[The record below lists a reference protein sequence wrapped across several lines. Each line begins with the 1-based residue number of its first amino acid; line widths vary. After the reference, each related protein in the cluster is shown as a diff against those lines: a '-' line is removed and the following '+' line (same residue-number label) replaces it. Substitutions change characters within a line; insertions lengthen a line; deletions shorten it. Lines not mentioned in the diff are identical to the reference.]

1 MRRKT
6 RNSTGN
12 PGFFRVFRLLPCL
25 PWFFFLIAA
34 AQDQHWALVAPARP
48 PLPAVKN
55 TAWVHNPIDRFILK
69 KLEHENLAPSPEA
82 DRAALLRRVTL
93 DLTGLPPTIA
103 ELEAFLDDRAPNAYE
118 KVVDRLLASP
128 RYGERLAFRWLDAA
142 RYADTNGYQIDGERS
157 MWRWRDWVIE
167 AFNRNLPY
175 DRFIIEQLAGDL
187 LPGATMENRLATAFN
202 RNHRTNSEDGIV
214 PEEYAVEYVVDR
226 VDTFSTVFMGL
237 TVGCA
242 RCHNHKYD
250 PISQRDY
257 YRLYAY
263 FNNIAE
269 DGRASNYGNSP
280 PWMVAPTREQAS
292 ELARLDRAME
302 RTRTRLAA
310 LAARHGA
317 QERRWERTLA
327 NQSLQW
333 FPSENLVLH
342 HPLDEG
348 AEPVI
353 GSTENIDP
361 AKPEVTPSPKA
372 EQKKDEIG
380 FKAGAARYLDA
391 PTGRGAAFDGNV
403 FYDAG
408 KKANFNF
415 RDRLRDYKDQ
425 FAISAW
431 FYPESATS
439 GAIVT
444 HMQDA
449 AGETDGGLPKGRGYG
464 LFFVNGKLHFNIVSV
479 WADDA
484 FRVETAEVLEVQKWH
499 HVVAIFDSTEP
510 YDKARLYVNGR
521 EARLNINLGRLFRTF
536 GDANANLRIGGGGG
550 PAFRFNG
557 AIDEVRIYKSV
568 PDKDEITILSTP
580 ESLDRIARIPAA
592 QRTEAQRLKLR
603 RAYWDT
609 AAPEEIRVLWNALND
624 LRRQRSRLEAELPT
638 VMVMQELS
646 EARPAYVL
654 KRGAYDMPDVRV
666 ERGVPAVLPQMSKSE
681 PNNRL
686 GLARWLV
693 RSDHPLTARVAVNR
707 FWSIFFGAGL
717 VRTPEDFGEQGEAP
731 THPELLDWL
740 AVEFRERG
748 WDVKALLKLIVTSA
762 AYRQSS
768 QIAPDVFARDPEN
781 RLLARAPRLRLPAEM
796 IRDSALFTSGLL
808 VEKLGG
814 PSVKPYQPPGLYKDM
829 VFSNMTEYDQA
840 KDEGLWRRSLY
851 TYWKRTVMPPAMQV
865 FDASARESCT
875 VREPRTNTPLQA
887 LNLMNDVA
895 YVEAARLLA
904 ARMIKEG
911 GATPEARLE
920 WAFRLLTA
928 RRPDERELR
937 ILVDNLHAQI
947 RHFRER
953 PEAALQ
959 LLATG
964 EKRVELQMDAADAA
978 GYTATASLLLNLD
991 EAITRQ

>member
-1 MRRKT
+1 M
-6 RNSTGN
+6 
-12 PGFFRVFRLLPCL
+12 L
-25 PWFFFLIAA
+25 FFLSAS
-34 AQDQHWALVAPARP
+34 AQEEHWALVAPSRP
-48 PLPAVKN
+48 RLPEVEA
-55 TAWVHNPIDRFILK
+55 AYWVRNPIDRFILAR
-69 KLEHENLAPSPEA
+69 LESENLRPSPEA

-103 ELEAFLDDRAPNAYE
+103 ELEAFLADRAPNAYE

-128 RYGERLAFRWLDAA
+128 RYGERMAFRWLDAA

-167 AFNRNLPY
+167 AFNRNLSY

-280 PWMVAPTREQAS
+280 PWMVAPTREQAA

-302 RTRTRLAA
+302 RARNRLAA
-310 LAARHGA
+310 LAVRHRA

-327 NQSLQW
+327 DQSLQW
-333 FPSENLVLH
+333 FPGENLVLH

-353 GSTENIDP
+353 GATEQIDP
-361 AKPEVTPSPKA
+361 AKPEVTPIRKA

-380 FKAGAARYLDA
+380 FKNGAARYVDA

-408 KKANFNF
+408 KTANFNF

-484 FRVETAEVLEVQKWH
+484 FRTETAEALELRKWH
-499 HVVAIFDSTEP
+499 HVVAVFDSTEP
-510 YDKARLYVNGR
+510 YEKAGIYVNGR
-521 EARLNINLGRLFRTF
+521 KARLNINLGRLFRTF

-550 PAFRFNG
+550 PEFRFKG

-568 PDKDEITILSTP
+568 PDREELAILSTP
-580 ESLDRIARIPAA
+580 ESLDRIARIPAV

-603 RAYWDT
+603 RAYWEI
-609 AAPEEIRVLWNALND
+609 AAPDQMRALWADINN
-624 LRRQRSRLEAELPT
+624 LRGQRSRLEAELPT

-654 KRGAYDMPDVRV
+654 KRGAYDMPGERV
-666 ERGVPAVLPQMSKSE
+666 ERGAPSVLPQIAKSE

-707 FWSIFFGAGL
+707 FWSMFFGAGL

-740 AVEFRERG
+740 AVEFRELG

-768 QIAPDVFARDPEN
+768 HIAPDVFAKDPEN

-796 IRDSALFTSGLL
+796 IRDSALFASGLL

-840 KDEGLWRRSLY
+840 KDEGLWRRSIY
-851 TYWKRTVMPPAMQV
+851 TYWKRTVMPPGMHI
-865 FDASARESCT
+865 FDASARENCT

-911 GATPEARLE
+911 GVAPEDRLK

-928 RRPDERELR
+928 RQPGEGELR
-937 ILVDNLHAQI
+937 ILLDNLHAQI
-947 RHFRER
+947 KHFRER

-991 EAITRQ
+991 EAVTRQ